1 MGPKKDRAYA
11 LPLKKASDRKEKVR
25 PVKGKYL
32 CIITGAGHGIGR
44 AIASLAFQDQGILP
58 DAWKHSKLC
67 LIDIDEEALNDTAGK
82 KMRQFLAHRE
92 IDVDLITF
100 DFSDIHGI
108 QEMMEQ
114 ITTKYDK
121 DFERVILVNAAHS
134 IGTVSNL
141 LTLSENPVDI
151 QRFWDLNITSKIV
164 MTNQICLNFTVQKK
178 MVVDITSQ
186 DLSVP
191 TKTLG
196 LACMASS
203 AMSMFDEVFAQENP
217 NVAVLHYVTDRL
229 DTNIVTRIIEETNN
243 TALANELEALKV
255 GHKLTPTLDAAKRMI
270 KNFDTGNFVKGKV
283 THVDAKAEI
292 ENEGPPLSAPAS
304 PCPPRQM

>member
-1 MGPKKDRAYA
+1 MGPKRAYA
-11 LPLKKASDRKEKVR
+11 LPTKKATERKEKVR

-32 CIITGAGHGIGR
+32 CIVTGAGHGIGR

-67 LIDIDEEALNDTAGK
+67 LIDIDEEAINETAGK

-100 DFSDIHGI
+100 DLSNIHEIG
-108 QEMMEQ
+108 EMMER

-134 IGTVSNL
+134 IGQVTNL
-141 LTLSENPVDI
+141 LALSENPIGI
-151 QRFWDLNITSKIV
+151 QKFWDLNITSKIC
-164 MTNQICLNFTVQKK
+164 MTNQVCKYFTVQKK
-178 MVVDITSQ
+178 TVVDITSQ
-186 DLSVP
+186 DLNVP

-203 AMSMFDEVFAQENP
+203 AMSTFDEIFAKENP
-217 NVAVLHYVTDRL
+217 NVSVLHYVTDRL
-229 DTNIVTRIIEETNN
+229 DTNTISRIIEETNN
-243 TALANELEALKV
+243 SVLATELKELKDTN
-255 GHKLTPTLDAAKRMI
+255 KLTLTGDAAKRMI
-270 KNFDTGNFVKGKV
+270 KCFDTVSFTKGEV
-283 THVDAKAEI
+283 THVDAKAVLPVET
-292 ENEGPPLSAPAS
+292 PTPAS
-304 PCPPRQM
+304 PTPQ